1 MAQWGTTWLSR
12 QKELQFVKY
21 KFTVCKSIHI
31 TLLSSK
37 NNNLQLLILGI
48 KTVTNKTELG
58 KQSGNYAISFQ
69 SSSSD
74 TSGFESM
81 CTLSTEKFDEILD
94 AKYDSMV
101 MRIANGGETLKGKQ
115 KVLEVSIKS
124 RYSFIILPFLSGR
137 TRMLWCWLGNI
148 IWRKEKHNI
157 VWETLSQL
165 DYNQHQ

>member
-1 MAQWGTTWLSR
+1 M
-12 QKELQFVKY
+12 QFVKY

-31 TLLSSK
+31 TFLSSK

-115 KVLEVSIKS
+115 KSTRSKYKMHQGTHLSFCFIYLAENECSDVGWGISYEGKKS
-124 RYSFIILPFLSGR
+124 TTLYGR
-137 TRMLWCWLGNI
+137 PCLNWTITNTSNNDA
-148 IWRKEKHNI
+148 E
-157 VWETLSQL
+157 
-165 DYNQHQ
+165 